1 MPSGA
6 PNPAPRT
13 SSSSSSETPTR
24 PRSPMDAPPD
34 DADNGSDADSAFGGD
49 SFIGDE
55 TKTLSE
61 YITEYRFEYGRRYHA
76 YRDGA
81 YWVWLL
87 YLLNSCSGS
96 H

>member
-1 MPSGA
+1 MPVGP
-6 PNPAPRT
+6 PNPALG
-13 SSSSSSETPTR
+13 SSPSSSETPTR
-24 PRSPMDAPPD
+24 PLSPMDGLPQE
-34 DADNGSDADSAFGGD
+34 DASDADSAFGGD

-81 YWVWLL
+81 YWV
-87 YLLNSCSGS
+87 YLS
-96 H
+96 